1 MNYPGYFAPKSL
13 KANSL
18 LAVLVISI
26 NALAYGAPE
35 RTSASV
41 APGRTGHADHAG
53 HDGSHEIQSATVLS
67 LPAGFIDEPVI
78 GGLGVP
84 RAFVFPPDGRIFV
97 TEGGSAT
104 SDDINFASIQV
115 FKNGQLL
122 PERAITFD
130 VCGDGER
137 GLLGMELDPD
147 FSSNG
152 YIYVY
157 YTRQSQTGPACAYDT
172 FTNGQPGPGNR
183 ISRLTMVGD
192 VIEPGSERILI
203 DNIITD
209 AGIHNAGDLH
219 FGPDGYLY
227 ISTADGGLRH
237 LPAELNNL
245 NGKILRIK
253 PLPGDAGGYVT
264 TGNPFDGVSG
274 AQKCGVGA
282 PPFGS
287 TPCREVYAYGLR
299 NPWRFAIQGASGD
312 TFIGDVGSGGWEEI
326 NRLMPGA
333 NYGYPGREGAEPLP
347 TPPGITDPIYAY
359 SHELQGTTVDT
370 AVTGGAF
377 YTGSVPN
384 STSYPSE
391 YLNNYF
397 LVDAYQGFIRRLV
410 YDTPTATWNPA
421 TPDFATNAYG
431 VIGLKPGQDGNLYY
445 MTFDGTPGFKANQIR
460 RIRYVGGVNLPP
472 VAQISANP
480 PNSPQLSTIYTVS
493 AAKSYDLDNN
503 LPLSYS
509 WDFGDGTTR
518 STTSPTVT
526 HQYATPGPKT
536 ITLVV
541 RDSGS
546 PPQIS
551 APATVQVFPGNTAP
565 TASVV
570 LTNIT
575 DSGRVK
581 YHMGDTWRFGVDN
594 LSDDEPLPANA
605 LRWSVVFH
613 HNTHTHPFLSN
624 IEGASGQFNIAQLG
638 ETAPDVWYRVI
649 LQVTDAQGQ
658 TVSFQRDIYPETTNV
673 ALLSNPPGVSLRI
686 DNQRVTTPAA
696 VTRVVGI
703 NSTVDVPPQPQLLFR
718 GLYQFV
724 SWSNGGDALQSFA
737 VSPGFTLTATFTKIG
752 PAPYELQLPLV
763 DR

>member
-13 KANSL
+13 KATSL
-18 LAVLVISI
+18 LAVLVISF
-26 NALAYGAPE
+26 NALAYSAPE

-41 APGRTGHADHAG
+41 APSHAS

-78 GGLGVP
+78 GGLGAP
-84 RAFVFPPDGRIFV
+84 RAFVFPPDGRILF
-97 TEGGSAT
+97 TETGSDT
-104 SDDINFASIQV
+104 SDDINFASIRV

-122 PERAITFD
+122 PERAITFN

-137 GLLGMELDPD
+137 GFLGMELDPD
-147 FSSNG
+147 FASNG

-157 YTRQSQTGPACAYDT
+157 YTRQSESGPACAYDT
-172 FTNGQPGPGNR
+172 YTNGQPGPRNR

-227 ISTADGGLRH
+227 VSTADGGLRE
-237 LPAELNNL
+237 LPSQLNNL

-253 PLPGDAGGYVT
+253 PQPGDAGGYIT

-282 PPFGS
+282 PPYGPA
-287 TPCREVYAYGLR
+287 PCREVYAYGLR
-299 NPWRFAIQGASGD
+299 NPWRFDVQEASGD
-312 TFIGDVGSGGWEEI
+312 IFIGDVGGGSWEEI

-359 SHELQGTTVDT
+359 SHQPQGTTVDT

-377 YTGSVPN
+377 YTGSVPS

-397 LVDAYQGFIRRLV
+397 IVDGFQGFIRRLV

-421 TPDFATNAYG
+421 TPDFATNARG
-431 VIGLKPGQDGNLYY
+431 IIGLKQGQDGNLYY
-445 MTFDGTPGFKANQIR
+445 MIFDGTPGFKANQIR

-472 VAQISANP
+472 DAQISANP
-480 PNSPQLSTIYTVS
+480 PNSPQLSTVYTFSGVG
-493 AAKSYDLDNN
+493 SYDPDNN
-503 LPLSYS
+503 LPLTYS
-509 WDFGDGTTR
+509 WDFGDGATT
-518 STTSPTVT
+518 STASPTVT
-526 HQYATPGPKT
+526 HQYATPGAKT
-536 ITLVV
+536 VTLVV

-546 PPQIS
+546 PQQTS

-565 TASVV
+565 TASIV
-570 LTNIT
+570 LTNTT

-581 YHMGDTWRFGVDN
+581 YHMGDTWSFGVSN
-594 LSDDEPLPANA
+594 LSDDAPLPANA
-605 LRWSVVFH
+605 LRWSVIFH
-613 HNTHTHPFLSN
+613 HDTHTHPFLSN
-624 IEGASGQFNIAQLG
+624 IEGPSGQFTISQLG
-638 ETAPDVWYRVI
+638 ETDPDVWYRVV

-658 TVSFQRDIYPETTNV
+658 TVSFQRDVYPETTNV
-673 ALLSNPPGVSLRI
+673 TLLSNPPGVKLGI
-686 DNQRVTTPAA
+686 DNQLVTTPAS

-703 NSTVDVPPQPQLLFR
+703 NSTVDVPSKTQLLFR
-718 GLYQFV
+718 GTYQFV
-724 SWSNGGDALQSFA
+724 SWSNGGEALQSFA
-737 VSPGFTLTATFTKIG
+737 VSPGFTLTATFTRIG
-752 PAPYELQLPLV
+752 PAPYERQLPWV
-763 DR
+763 VR